1 MTLKL
6 DAPQLV
12 RRPLLALLA
21 LEDELLLALPALL
34 VLDTVERLLDL
45 LPSTRLVRCGKDF
58 QSRKSV

>member
-12 RRPLLALLA
+12 RRPLLA